1 MKDKLK
7 LRSTFTAQNKEQLRK
22 AVTDKVGK
30 IANEKLK
37 KAS

>member
-7 LRSTFTAQNKEQLRK
+7 LRSTFTAQTKEQLRK
-22 AVTDKVGK
+22 AVTDKVEK
-30 IANEKLK
+30 IANAKLE

>member
-7 LRSTFTAQNKEQLRK
+7 LRSTFTAQTKEQLRK

-30 IANEKLK
+30 IANAKLK